1 MRTITKVGLASLG
14 ALIVLG
20 AGVKTPAS
28 ADQAD
33 PSDETVNAVIK
44 YAWAMLP
51 TQFTNKDGNVILVD
65 KTKPDSVKVD
75 IPVVKEIVRVGRV
88 SAHAQ
93 VCNLPEDQALNHR
106 SMMKREV
113 DKKVWTDQQKLWI
126 NQIHLTTV
134 MLLTGKIKAVEKE
147 DGKEVAVIE
156 TNKDSKQT
164 NTCTPEQA
172 AAVKEKI
179 KAYVDAG
186 PKLVD
191 PQPTAAAAPA
201 AAPAATAST
210 TPPAKPAAAAP
221 ATEKK

>member
-1 MRTITKVGLASLG
+1 MRTIMKAGLAPLG
-14 ALIVLG
+14 ALVVLA
-20 AGVKTPAS
+20 AGVSAPAY
-28 ADQAD
+28 AEPAE
-33 PSDETVNAVIK
+33 PSDLAVNAVIK

-51 TQFTNKDGNVILVD
+51 TQFTNKDGHVILVD
-65 KTKPDSVKVD
+65 KNKPETVNVPID
-75 IPVVKEIVRVGRV
+75 VVREIVRVGRV

-93 VCNLPEDQALNHR
+93 VCNMPDDQALNHR

-113 DKKVWTDQQKLWI
+113 DKKTWTDQQKLWI
-126 NQIHLTTV
+126 NQVHLTTV

-156 TNKDSKQT
+156 ANKDTKQT

-191 PQPTAAAAPA
+191 PPPAAAAAPA
-201 AAPAATAST
+201 APPAATAST
-210 TPPAKPAAAAP
+210 TPAAKPVAAP
-221 ATEKK
+221 APEKK

>member
-1 MRTITKVGLASLG
+1 MRTIMKAGLASIG
-14 ALIVLG
+14 ALIVLASG
-20 AGVKTPAS
+20 VSAPARAEQAG
-28 ADQAD
+28 

-65 KTKPDSVKVD
+65 KNKPEDVKVPLD
-75 IPVVKEIVRVGRV
+75 VVREIVRVGRI

-93 VCNLPEDQALNHR
+93 VCNMPDDQALNHR

-113 DKKVWTDQQKLWI
+113 DKKTWTDQQKLWI

-147 DGKEVAVIE
+147 EGKEVAVIE
-156 TNKDSKQT
+156 TNKDTKQT
-164 NTCTPEQA
+164 STCTPEQVT
-172 AAVKEKI
+172 AVKDKI

-191 PQPTAAAAPA
+191 PAAAAAPVS
-201 AAPAATAST
+201 APAATAST
-210 TPPAKPAAAAP
+210 TPPAKPAAAAAAAP
-221 ATEKK
+221 EKK